1 MYCANLKEI
10 QRMSKEFIRQ
20 YGLKTLK
27 EDHDLAVKNNK
38 ANGVKQIPQGIMS
51 YGVQEI
57 FTYGVQGI
65 MSY

>member
-38 ANGVKQIPQGIMS
+38 VY
-51 YGVQEI
+51 YGKK
-57 FTYGVQGI
+57 
-65 MSY
+65 

>member
-38 ANGVKQIPQGIMS
+38 DNGVKVYSGKK
-51 YGVQEI
+51 
-57 FTYGVQGI
+57 
-65 MSY
+65 